1 MKKIKKKFKKKIKKM
16 IKKKFK
22 REIKKWIILMK
33 KTQRLFRYVK
43 EINKKVLML
52 LIFHIIFNKKL
63 NQCNFIILV

>member
-43 EINKKVLML
+43 EIN
-52 LIFHIIFNKKL
+52 
-63 NQCNFIILV
+63 